1 MITRKLGPALAAG
14 CTATIK
20 PAEET
25 PMSALALCVLAKEAG
40 VPAGALNVVCKRFDC
55 FVSYPPI
62 LVNAWKYDDDT
73 IFTIFAS
80 R

>member
-25 PMSALALCVLAKEAG
+25 PMSALALCVLAQEAG
-40 VPAGALNVVCKRFDC
+40 LPAGVLNVVSEERVTLSLPISLT
-55 FVSYPPI
+55 VS
-62 LVNAWKYDDDT
+62 
-73 IFTIFAS
+73 IFLAV

>member
-25 PMSALALCVLAKEAG
+25 PMSALALCVLAREAG
-40 VPAGALNVVCKRFDC
+40 VPPGVINVVSVIMRSVRSACVMWGGSGGDEK
-55 FVSYPPI
+55 
-62 LVNAWKYDDDT
+62 LAG
-73 IFTIFAS
+73 
-80 R
+80 